1 MDIIKEYTNLK
12 EERIKKYSALNNLKD
27 DIRKKK
33 DIGLYMFFIMST
45 ILITIFVSYNF
56 NQLYTI
62 SLDNGTYIG
71 YFINDLSSILQ
82 ENLKDIE
89 DNAQVQELIV
99 NYRDNIFYAF
109 CVYFASSIFAVGLY
123 FYNESKYQVSLSRHS
138 DDFTI
143 IFFLAGVAT
152 NLFLCF
158 FMFFY
163 FVNSNSFIKNID
175 FIKTYLYISTGVAV
189 MYFLLICFCGK
200 LTDALKAF
208 KNKNDI
214 DSLEKNI
221 QSKSEKIINLEKIIT
236 NDPAILC
243 LIADQVKDHV
253 YEEEEKIEIRYLFD
267 IVQKREQKKK
277 ENVALSESLHET
289 IKDKF
294 ETEESKIL
302 NL

>member
-27 DIRKKK
+27 DISQKK
-33 DIGLYMFFIMST
+33 DFQLYMLFIIST

-62 SLDNGTYIG
+62 ALDNGTYIS
-71 YFINDLSSILQ
+71 YSINNLSSILQ

-89 DNAQVQELIV
+89 EVTQVQELVV

-109 CVYFASSIFAVGLY
+109 CVHFASSIFALGLY
-123 FYNESKYQVSLSRHS
+123 AYNEFKHKVSLSRNI
-138 DDFTI
+138 DDLSI
-143 IFFLAGVAT
+143 IFFLSGVCV

-158 FMFFY
+158 FVLFY
-163 FVNSNSFIKNID
+163 FINNNSFIKNVD
-175 FIKTYLYISTGVAV
+175 FIKSYLYIFAGFSVI
-189 MYFLLICFCGK
+189 YFLFICFCGK
-200 LTDALKAF
+200 LTNALKALE
-208 KNKNDI
+208 NKNDI

-221 QSKSEKIINLEKIIT
+221 KSKSEKIMNLEKIIT

-243 LIADQVKDHV
+243 SIADQAKDHV
-253 YEEEEKIEIRYLFD
+253 YEENEKIEIRYLFD
-267 IVQKREQKKK
+267 IVQKIEQNKK
-277 ENVALSESLHET
+277 ENIAFSESLHEI

-294 ETEESKIL
+294 EKEESEIL

>member
-12 EERIKKYSALNNLKD
+12 EERIKKYSALNNLKN

-33 DIGLYMFFIMST
+33 DIQPYMIFIIST

-62 SLDNGTYIG
+62 ALDNGTYIG
-71 YFINDLSSILQ
+71 YFINNLSLILQ
-82 ENLKDIE
+82 EDLKDIE
-89 DNAQVQELIV
+89 EMTQVQELVV

-109 CVYFASSIFAVGLY
+109 CVYFASSIFTVGLY
-123 FYNESKYQVSLSRHS
+123 LYNESKYQVSLSRHS

-143 IFFLAGVAT
+143 IFFLAGVAI
-152 NLFLCF
+152 NIFLCF

-163 FVNSNSFIKNID
+163 FVNSSSFIKNID
-175 FIKTYLYISTGVAV
+175 FIKSYLYISTGFAV

-200 LTDALKAF
+200 LTDSFKAL

-243 LIADQVKDHV
+243 SIADQVRDHI
-253 YEEEEKIEIRYLFD
+253 YEDEEKIEIRYLFD

-294 ETEESKIL
+294 EIEESKIL